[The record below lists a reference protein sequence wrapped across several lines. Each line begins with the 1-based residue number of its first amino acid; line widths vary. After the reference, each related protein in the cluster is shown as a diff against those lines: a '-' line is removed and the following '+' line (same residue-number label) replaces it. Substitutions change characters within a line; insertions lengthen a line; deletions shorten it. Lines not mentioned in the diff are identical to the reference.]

1 MARTRLPAHPRI
13 LALLLAAGAA
23 AACNAPALAGM
34 QPTAAEPVSPS
45 LRFAEQELPL
55 APVTGEIRLR
65 ADRSWIWREGNT
77 HRIVL
82 ERDVEVTLGGARFSA
97 ARAVVWLRQ
106 IGGSDA
112 DPVYQ
117 AYAYLEQVRTPS
129 VDAAVSIEAESLP
142 VRAVVRAKPVL
153 VSDLRLSGPP
163 KAESSPTPERW
174 TFDAMT
180 SAEAALARAFT
191 NQREPVAPEP
201 GRVVEKPAV
210 TRDPA
215 DRPAVVVDRGDEGE
229 PVTPV
234 VRPPTDE
241 TPVETPQTPVEPAVG
256 VPTDEG
262 VAPEGPAASPRAVPT
277 RSPIFRAEGVFFV
290 GAGERVVV
298 QAGESDNSVV
308 ITGGVVIQYQSG
320 IESLELTAERGVLFL
335 KPGKLTDQLSAFSA
349 EDVIGIYLEG
359 EVRATDGAYTL
370 RGPRMYYDVESD
382 RALVLD
388 AIFWTYEQRLRMP
401 LYMRADAIRQEAKDQ
416 FSAEKASLSNTAFF
430 NPDFTV
436 GVSSI
441 TLTREAEA
449 GGEMRT
455 TMDAR
460 NVTIKAGR
468 VPFFWWPR
476 YVGDPEKIPIRGI
489 GVSNSDQT
497 GAVVKT
503 DWDAFSLLGIKPPE
517 GLDVEVALD
526 LYAERGVGLGI
537 DAGWGGPSR
546 AGDLFAYVLPNDNGT
561 DIVARRTEIDR
572 DDEARAMLFF
582 RHREELSDGWTV
594 LAEAAYV
601 SDEAFV
607 PALFP
612 ELARESREFTT
623 RIYARR
629 TVDNTQFSAELKG
642 SLNDFIIPEHQLQS
656 PGVMVDKL
664 PELRYTSIGNDL
676 LPANFP
682 GLLSYSWEASYAQMR
697 FRFSEVTAASL
708 GFDRDLA
715 SQRAFGTDADE
726 SLGDLYRSMGLDE
739 SLVNRFDTRHEVSA
753 QLKSGELLITP
764 FAVGRLTIYDDS
776 FAGFSPTEEDQT
788 RLWGGVGTTIATSF
802 HRVNEGI
809 ESDLFDIHG
818 IRHIIEPSVTVFH
831 SDTTIDNVD
840 LPVYDDEIESLL
852 EGTSLNFRLAN
863 TWQTKRGGP
872 GRWRSVDL
880 VKANVEYVWHSAD
893 TDRESPIGR
902 YYAARPE
909 LSVPGEYLRFDATLQ
924 VTEAL
929 AIGGET
935 IYDLEINQQ
944 ARSSI
949 GFLIEHT
956 PDFVTTAELR
966 YINSQDVTYGRV
978 GFLYRLTDKYRFSL
992 TTTYNFD
999 VGDVQALNSRFYR
1012 RFTIGELGLGINY
1025 DNIRGDTSLA
1035 ITFTPLGIPGAR
1047 VGGPSNSRS
1056 DFGEGFGG

>member
-1 MARTRLPAHPRI
+1 MARTSSAPHRRLI
-13 LALLLAAGAA
+13 ALFLAAGGVAA
-23 AACNAPALAGM
+23 WNGSAFAQAQASAV
-34 QPTAAEPVSPS
+34 EPLSPS
-45 LRFAEQELPL
+45 LLFAQKELPL
-55 APVTGEIRLR
+55 APVTGQIRLR
-65 ADRSWIWREGNT
+65 GDRSWVWREGNT

-82 ERDVEVTLGGARFSA
+82 ERDVEVTLGSARFSA
-97 ARAVVWLRQ
+97 SRAVVWLRQ
-106 IGGSDA
+106 IGGTEA

-117 AYAYLEQVRTPS
+117 AYAYLEHVRTPAA
-129 VDAAVSIEAESLP
+129 DAAVSLEADALP
-142 VRAVVRAKPVL
+142 VRAVVRSKPVL
-153 VSDLRLSGPP
+153 VSALRLSGPP
-163 KAESSPTPERW
+163 TPQGTPTPERW

-180 SAEAALARAFT
+180 SAESALARAFS
-191 NQREPVAPEP
+191 NQREPRVPTQP
-201 GRVVEKPAV
+201 PVVVEKPVRPDEAPV
-210 TRDPA
+210 TP
-215 DRPAVVVDRGDEGE
+215 PVVRE
-229 PVTPV
+229 PVTPGPGEEPQPV
-234 VRPPTDE
+234 TPVDE
-241 TPVETPQTPVEPAVG
+241 TPVETIEPGTGTPA
-256 VPTDEG
+256 EG
-262 VAPEGPAASPRAVPT
+262 TAAQGAAGEASQVPT

-320 IESLELTAERGVLFL
+320 LDSLELTAERGVIFL
-335 KPGKLTDQLSAFSA
+335 KPGKLTDQMSAFSA

-359 EVRATDGAYTL
+359 EVRATDGSYTL
-370 RGPRMYYDVESD
+370 RGPRIYYDVESD

-388 AIFWTYEQRLRMP
+388 AIFWTYEQRLGMP

-416 FSAEKASLSNTAFF
+416 FGADKASLSNTAFF
-430 NPDFTV
+430 HPDFTV
-436 GVSSI
+436 GVSAI
-441 TLTREAEA
+441 TLTRAEDDS
-449 GGEMRT
+449 GQMHT

-460 NVTIKAGR
+460 NITIKAGR

-476 YVGDPEKIPIRGI
+476 YVGDPERIPIRGV
-489 GVSNSDQT
+489 GFSNSDRT
-497 GAVVKT
+497 GSVVKSN
-503 DWDAFSLLGIKPPE
+503 WDAFSLLGIQPPE
-517 GLDVEVALD
+517 GLDAEVAFD
-526 LYAERGVGLGI
+526 LYAERGLGLGL
-537 DAGWGGPSR
+537 DSSWKGPAR
-546 AGDLFAYVLPNDNGT
+546 AGDLLAYVLPNDNGT
-561 DIVARRTEIDR
+561 DVLARRTEIER
-572 DDEARAMLFF
+572 DDEARSMFFF
-582 RHREELSDGWTV
+582 RHREELADGWTV

-601 SDEAFV
+601 SDEAFI

-623 RIYARR
+623 RLYARR

-656 PGVMVDKL
+656 PGYMVDKL

-697 FRFSEVTAASL
+697 FRFSEVDAASL
-708 GFDRDLA
+708 GFDTNLSA
-715 SQRAFGTDADE
+715 QRAFGTDADQ

-753 QLKSGELLITP
+753 QLKAGEVLITP
-764 FAVGRLTIYDDS
+764 FAVGRVTVYDDA
-776 FAGFSPTEEDQT
+776 FTAYSPTEEDQV

-802 HRVNEGI
+802 YRVNEDI

-831 SDTTIDNVD
+831 ADTTIDNVD
-840 LPVYDDEIESLL
+840 LPVYDDEVESLL

-880 VKANVEYVWHSAD
+880 LKANIEYVWHSDD

-909 LSVPGEYLRFDATLQ
+909 LSVPGEYFRFDATLQ
-924 VTEAL
+924 LTESL
-929 AIGGET
+929 AIAGES

-949 GFLIEHT
+949 GVLIEHT

-978 GFLYRLTDKYRFSL
+978 GFQYRLTDKYRFSL

-999 VGDVQALNSRFYR
+999 QGDFQAVNSRFFR
-1012 RFTIGELGLGINY
+1012 RFTIGELGLGLNY
-1025 DNIRGDTSLA
+1025 DNIRGDTSFA
-1035 ITFTPLGIPGAR
+1035 ITFTPLGIPGGR
-1047 VGGPSNSRS
+1047 LGGNQSARS
-1056 DFGEGFGG
+1056 DLGEGFGG